1 MADKSGP
8 QSVIWAL
15 FSLKGRIRRATYGL
29 GMALIFCIWWVALS
43 QVFTMREGS
52 DELEI
57 WLLILGLVVLTSGY
71 CIYALCHKRLHD
83 LGYPG
88 PYALIVVFAAP
99 FLTGFLFIP
108 LILVGVLKGQEEDNI
123 YGPPPVR

>member
-1 MADKSGP
+1 MANKGGP
-8 QSVIWAL
+8 QSVFWAL

-29 GMALIFCIWWVALS
+29 GMALIFSIWWVALS
-43 QVFTMREGS
+43 QVFAMREGS
-52 DELEI
+52 DEFEA
-57 WLLILGLVVLTSGY
+57 WLLILGLVVLVSGY

-88 PYALIVVFAAP
+88 PFALIVVVIAP
-99 FLTGFLFIP
+99 LLTGFLFIP
-108 LILVGVLKGQEEDNI
+108 LILIGVLKGQEDDNK

>member
-1 MADKSGP
+1 MANKGGP
-8 QSVIWAL
+8 QSVFWAL

-29 GMALIFCIWWVALS
+29 GMALIFSIWWVALS
-43 QVFTMREGS
+43 QVFAMREGS
-52 DELEI
+52 DEFEV
-57 WLLILGLVVLTSGY
+57 WLLILGLVVLVSGY

-88 PYALIVVFAAP
+88 PFALIVVVIAP
-99 FLTGFLFIP
+99 LLTGFLFIP
-108 LILVGVLKGQEEDNI
+108 LILIGVLKGQEDDNK